1 MNPTLLNTIMV
12 STAIWLWTIT
22 GVHKLAESYSDY
34 RDKKE
39 KKIIKEH
46 TEKINTILG
55 LNTIPDSYLN
65 PLSNSECKILKGIPV
80 LDELI
85 RKWVN
90 EITLKT
96 NTSWISWDEEKWEIK
111 GADYRSSS
119 YKDREK
125 NTFDKRHLAVSYRM
139 KNTDTWQ
146 AFTQDQIKRIFLETS
161 YAIFFPP
168 KDGVCTYSSRTTEW
182 KSADLIGISS
192 SPSEEL
198 TNNLN
203 KWIIHSIPRGAIWR

>member
-1 MNPTLLNTIMV
+1 
-12 STAIWLWTIT
+12 
-22 GVHKLAESYSDY
+22 
-34 RDKKE
+34 
-39 KKIIKEH
+39 
-46 TEKINTILG
+46 
-55 LNTIPDSYLN
+55 
-65 PLSNSECKILKGIPV
+65 
-80 LDELI
+80 
-85 RKWVN
+85 
-90 EITLKT
+90 
-96 NTSWISWDEEKWEIK
+96 
-111 GADYRSSS
+111 
-119 YKDREK
+119 
-125 NTFDKRHLAVSYRM
+125 M

-203 KWIIHSIPRGAIWR
+203 K